1 MPSSHPAPELTF
13 NSVSKDVPSGSHDYQ
28 LLLQLVLVL
37 YPGSGFVLFE
47 LRDLLMV
54 AFSGCRA
61 RDVTFPVLRDHE
73 CSSVQQ
79 TFKMFDFVI
88 SGS

>member
-1 MPSSHPAPELTF
+1 MTINCCFSW
-13 NSVSKDVPSGSHDYQ
+13 
-28 LLLQLVLVL
+28 
-37 YPGSGFVLFE
+37 SGFVLFE

-79 TFKMFDFVI
+79 TFKMFDFMI
-88 SGS
+88 SDS